1 MLFQDI
7 QLNSAIRLIDSL
19 FNWAN
24 LEVSPVNKKKIL

>member
-19 FNWAN
+19 FNWA
-24 LEVSPVNKKKIL
+24 LLGSFASK